1 MRRYETIA
9 ILDPDLSEDQRTAAF
24 ARVQELIPQQGGLL
38 AFIDEWG
45 ARKLAYEI
53 KKRERG
59 YYVRFDY
66 CGTSAVV
73 DEMER
78 FFRIDEGVLKYM
90 TVLTDTDPDLDSI
103 HEEIAKAEAEKAISA
118 EGGATEASEPLATEP
133 PPDDQRLASESPE
146 TKTPADEAT
155 RISEPPET
163 KTPED
168 DSPHA
173 SEPLQ
178 TETAE
183 DDPKHA
189 SQPAETETIDDD
201 SPPLE
206 SKEEKE

>member
-103 HEEIAKAEAEKAISA
+103 HEEISKAEAEKAISA
-118 EGGATEASEPLATEP
+118 AAGATEASEPLATEP

-146 TKTPADEAT
+146 TKAPADEAT
-155 RISEPPET
+155 RVSEPPET

-178 TETAE
+178 AETAE

-189 SQPAETETIDDD
+189 SQPAETETIEDD